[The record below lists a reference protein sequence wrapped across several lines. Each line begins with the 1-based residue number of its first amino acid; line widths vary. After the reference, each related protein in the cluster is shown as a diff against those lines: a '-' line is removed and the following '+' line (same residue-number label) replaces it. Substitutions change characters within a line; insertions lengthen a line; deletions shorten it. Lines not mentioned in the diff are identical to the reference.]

1 MEVERGRDGETGY
14 RLPHL
19 KSSPVIMI
27 AVVAFA
33 GIIDGLFRA
42 VRTFSPASHA
52 FCTVSKKESGET
64 LWMAPMEAERARR
77 GLPRHGPCDDLCVA
91 CHYCSGGVHM
101 LAWSCPKHPRGDVW
115 DPSGL
120 LV

>member
-1 MEVERGRDGETGY
+1 MEGLLDWPEKIRASSLSLSGEPERAFGGPRHQQQAMEVERGRDGETGY

-42 VRTFSPASHA
+42 VRTFSPESHA
-52 FCTVSKKESGET
+52 LHRLKKGMWGN
-64 LWMAPMEAERARR
+64 LVD
-77 GLPRHGPCDDLCVA
+77 GPN
-91 CHYCSGGVHM
+91 GG
-101 LAWSCPKHPRGDVW
+101 
-115 DPSGL
+115 
-120 LV
+120 